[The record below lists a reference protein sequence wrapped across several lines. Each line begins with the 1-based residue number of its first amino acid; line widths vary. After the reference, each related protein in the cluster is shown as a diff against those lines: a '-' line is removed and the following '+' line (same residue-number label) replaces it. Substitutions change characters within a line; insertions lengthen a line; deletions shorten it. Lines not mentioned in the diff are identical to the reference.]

1 MKTSN
6 SLSTKKKIYKHSLS
20 ESSIQTKLLQRL
32 RAKNPESFI
41 VKLSDKWLSGMPDVM
56 MITNGKVYFYEVKSN
71 KGVLSEIQKVVH
83 DQIRKSGAWVQV
95 VNEDCLT

>member
-1 MKTSN
+1 
-6 SLSTKKKIYKHSLS
+6 
-20 ESSIQTKLLQRL
+20 
-32 RAKNPESFI
+32 
-41 VKLSDKWLSGMPDVM
+41 MPDIM
-56 MITNGKVYFYEVKSN
+56 MITSGRVYFYEVKSN